1 MNNPLNNK
9 CPVCGALVN
18 APCARINGTLMPGP
32 HRKRMELTLGIK
44 MPSRHEAN
52 QKALRKI
59 QSA

>member
-1 MNNPLNNK
+1 M
-9 CPVCGALVN
+9 N